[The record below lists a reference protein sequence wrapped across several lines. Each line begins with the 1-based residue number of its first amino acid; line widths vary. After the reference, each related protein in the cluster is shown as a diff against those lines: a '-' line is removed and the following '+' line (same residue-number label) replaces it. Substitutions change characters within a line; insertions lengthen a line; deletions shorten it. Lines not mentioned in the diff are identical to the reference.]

1 MQQYVVGHE
10 LALMGDG
17 SRAFRLGPGVQ
28 PTQLCERRGQLLIVE
43 LLAPLVRSR
52 VQQAERSKA
61 RQNMEARD
69 PL

>member
-52 VQQAERSKA
+52 VQ
-61 RQNMEARD
+61 
-69 PL
+69 